1 MMMANCLVTAIVIG
15 TNHLKKKLHM
25 KSLCAFST
33 HTIILEDSMPNRSN
47 RKHAQY
53 ISTLPPAG
61 SNPDPDAEVGT
72 ARGR

>member
-1 MMMANCLVTAIVIG
+1 
-15 TNHLKKKLHM
+15 M